1 MRHASSPN
9 RLRGRADEVERKRH
23 QRPRAK
29 LEGDEAHEA
38 ADKAQERADRLGSG
52 VHVTGMGKDGTEK
65 SKTTQKSRY

>member
-1 MRHASSPN
+1 MSANDINGPEQSLKVMR
-9 RLRGRADEVERKRH
+9 LMK
-23 QRPRAK
+23 
-29 LEGDEAHEA
+29 A